1 MFFFLRI
8 WREAGYLLR
17 LMRFLLPLIIAV
29 SFVVP
34 AVQAQEQS
42 PTPSAPEATPQP
54 SPSASP
60 AETPKDS
67 PAGPE
72 ATPATSSTET
82 SASPSATPSVGAPV
96 VSPSDVTPETS
107 KPDVIP
113 MDGQPAASPTS
124 GAPLDTKDLAPTVPR
139 TDEAMP
145 DDAFTKPNAVIPDES
160 TPQAPTAPQTAE
172 SAQEKARQVNIHYKE
187 VRVTAEK
194 DPKIV
199 AMLAKADAAKSE
211 EDRRAA
217 LREYY
222 RMLFKKIS
230 TVDASLT
237 QKCNDLE
244 AAYVRRLSQ
253 YRLEP
258 TIPLNPPPTPEP
270 LSH

>member
-1 MFFFLRI
+1 M
-8 WREAGYLLR
+8 WS
-17 LMRFLLPLIIAV
+17 LLPLLIAV
-29 SFVVP
+29 LFAVT

-42 PTPSAPEATPQP
+42 PTPAAPESSPQASP
-54 SPSASP
+54 SPSP

-67 PAGPE
+67 SATPE
-72 ATPATSSTET
+72 ATPVAAGTE
-82 SASPSATPSVGAPV
+82 AAPGPSATPSAGAPM
-96 VSPSDVTPETS
+96 VTPG
-107 KPDVIP
+107 DVIP
-113 MDGQPAASPTS
+113 MEGQPAAPAN
-124 GAPLDTKDLAPTVPR
+124 GAPLETKDLAPAPK

-160 TPQAPTAPQTAE
+160 APQAPAAPPTAE

-187 VRVTAEK
+187 VRVVAEK

-199 AMLAKADAAKSE
+199 AMMAKADAAKSE

-222 RMLFKKIS
+222 RMLFKKIVS
-230 TVDASLT
+230 MDASLT
-237 QKCNDLE
+237 QKCSDLQ
-244 AAYVRRLSQ
+244 AAYERRLAQ
-253 YRLEP
+253 FRLEP

>member
-1 MFFFLRI
+1 M
-8 WREAGYLLR
+8 WS
-17 LMRFLLPLIIAV
+17 LLPLLIAV
-29 SFVVP
+29 LFAVT

-42 PTPSAPEATPQP
+42 PTPAAPESTPQA
-54 SPSASP
+54 SPAASP

-67 PAGPE
+67 SAAPE
-72 ATPATSSTET
+72 ATPVAAGTD
-82 SASPSATPSVGAPV
+82 AAPGPSATPSEGAPV
-96 VSPSDVTPETS
+96 VTPGDVAPGTA

-113 MDGQPAASPTS
+113 MEGQPTAPTT
-124 GAPLDTKDLAPTVPR
+124 GAPLETKDLAPAPK

-160 TPQAPTAPQTAE
+160 AQQAPAAPATAE

-187 VRVTAEK
+187 VRVVAEK

-199 AMLAKADAAKSE
+199 AMMAKAETAKTE

-222 RMLFKKIS
+222 RMLFKKIVS
-230 TVDASLT
+230 IDASLT
-237 QKCNDLE
+237 SKCNELE
-244 AAYVRRLSQ
+244 TAYERRLSQ